1 MARLIF
7 AFHALRNMITHGG
20 RKEDHLVTYVI
31 NTEDPDII
39 CDVFSAFVSDAKD
52 D

>member
-7 AFHALRNMITHGG
+7 AFNALRNMITHGS
-20 RKEDHLVTYVI
+20 RKENHLVTYVI

-39 CDVFSAFVSDAKD
+39 CDVFSAFVSDATEE
-52 D
+52 

>member
-7 AFHALRNMITHGG
+7 AFHALRNMIMHGD

-39 CDVFSAFVSDAKD
+39 CDVFSAFISDAKD